1 MANLKE
7 HAWIGAGVGVLTYAI
22 MRDIYERPFDLGE
35 MLMCAAL
42 STVAATVPDVIE
54 PALHPHHRSFAHSFV
69 TAAGLLRIAVGFC
82 DPNNSDWDPWQK
94 TLWASATAGYLSH
107 LAADGCTP
115 RGLPLLG
122 S

>member
-7 HAWIGAGVGVLTYAI
+7 HAWIGAGAGVLTYAI
-22 MRDIYERPFDLGE
+22 LCHIYERRFDFGE
-35 MLMCAAL
+35 MLGCAAL

-54 PALHPHHRSFAHSFV
+54 PALHPHHRSFAHSLV
-69 TAAGLLRIAVGFC
+69 TGSSLVRLAIGFC
-82 DPNNSDWDPWQK
+82 DPENDYWNPWQK

-107 LAADGCTP
+107 LVADGCTP
-115 RGLPLLG
+115 HGLPLLG

>member
-22 MRDIYERPFDLGE
+22 MRDIYQRPFDLGE

-54 PALHPHHRSFAHSFV
+54 PALHPHHRGLAHSLV
-69 TAAGLLRIAVGFC
+69 TGTGLLRIAVGFC
-82 DPNNSDWDPWQK
+82 DPKNSDWDPWQK

-115 RGLPLLG
+115 HRLPLLG